1 MPSKNGVLMYFHQK
15 YGRGA
20 TPANPPLPFG
30 FTDITDHLR
39 VEEVRLDCS
48 LQAGMAPVRILI
60 GFPFRAVESAGVAD
74 S

>member
-1 MPSKNGVLMYFHQK
+1 MYFHQK

-30 FTDITDHLR
+30 FTDITDR
-39 VEEVRLDCS
+39 SRAEEGRLGCS
-48 LQAGMAPVRILI
+48 LQAGTALVRILI